1 MFRNVKRIHFV
12 GIGGIGMSGIAE
24 VLLNMGFEVTGSDV
38 STSQIT
44 KRLKTLG
51 AKIKNG
57 HNGLNIL
64 GADVVVYSS
73 AVKKDNVELV
83 SADDMKIPVIPRAEM
98 LAELMRM
105 KKAIAVAGTHGKTTV
120 TSLIGKILTEAGL
133 DPTIVVG
140 GKLRSLDTNAKLG
153 KGEYIV
159 CEADESDKSFL
170 KLLPTF
176 ALVTTIDED
185 HLDNYANID
194 EIKYAF
200 LEFVNKVPFYGCNI
214 LCLDEPDV
222 QSILPEIERRTITY
236 GFSRQADISVCDVEL
251 ENFHSSFTVVGER
264 GEIARVKL
272 NIPGK
277 HNIANALGAIA
288 MCLELDVDIEV
299 IKKALL
305 GFHGVRRRFEIKG
318 KLNGIWV
325 VDDYAHHPR
334 EVEVTLA
341 SARNGWAGRIIAIF
355 QPHLFSR
362 TIKLK
367 NRFATAFNE
376 ADKVIITDIYPS
388 REMPIPGVTGK
399 IIYEAIKDYGHRNVT
414 YIKNKDDVVTYLKKH
429 AKRGDLILTIGAGD
443 IYKVGEKFIRSEGGK
458 ILKDAY
464 L

>member
-214 LCLDEPDV
+214 LCLDEPDI